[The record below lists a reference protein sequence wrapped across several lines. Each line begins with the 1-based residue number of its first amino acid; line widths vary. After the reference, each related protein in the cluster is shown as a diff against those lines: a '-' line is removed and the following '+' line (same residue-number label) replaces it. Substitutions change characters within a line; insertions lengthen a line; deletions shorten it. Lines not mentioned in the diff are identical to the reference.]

1 MIFLYLTI
9 RWLRT
14 VQIGP
19 EVLHSYGGDL
29 LFIPILMTSI
39 KIVNR
44 LFNFSYRIGKMEVAI
59 AVVYSSVVFEW
70 LLPNEG
76 TNFVSDVLDI
86 VAYIFG
92 ALLYMFII
100 SKEAPILN
108 QEKSLFK
115 L

>member
-1 MIFLYLTI
+1 
-9 RWLRT
+9 
-14 VQIGP
+14 
-19 EVLHSYGGDL
+19 
-29 LFIPILMTSI
+29 
-39 KIVNR
+39 
-44 LFNFSYRIGKMEVAI
+44 MEVAI